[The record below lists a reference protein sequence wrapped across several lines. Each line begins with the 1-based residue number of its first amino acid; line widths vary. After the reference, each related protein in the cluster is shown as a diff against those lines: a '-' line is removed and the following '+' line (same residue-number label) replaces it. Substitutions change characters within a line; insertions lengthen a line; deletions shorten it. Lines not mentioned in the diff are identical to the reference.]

1 MQIPPIE
8 SKAGGLRPGRAVV
21 RLGPEH
27 LAAYRL
33 LYSQYR
39 TIFDS
44 LPVLRESD
52 FDGRA
57 ISMPAA
63 QAEALNR
70 AFASVGSKEDVAKS
84 AFEAQEQARQRLSK
98 RLQYLS

>member
-8 SKAGGLRPGRAVV
+8 SKAGGLRPGRVIV
-21 RLGPEH
+21 RLSPEH
-27 LAAYRL
+27 LAAYKL

-39 TIFDS
+39 SIFDS
-44 LPVLRESD
+44 LPVLKESD
-52 FDGRA
+52 FDGRE

-70 AFASVGSKEDVAKS
+70 AFASVGSDEEMAEN